1 MDERQTIKN
10 RKVLIICA
18 IVLLVAV
25 PVAFYFINIAN
36 RRNVIENA
44 GSEKVGELGK
54 VNLEAVEKRVK
65 ILLKSYYDYSD
76 DDLEQVKMI
85 VREDSMKITY
95 DEKGKVDRFSFLV
108 DLNKPELT
116 YLISKDVGGDIMATC
131 PEIGLAK
138 NPDVFCIGT
147 DQVSTIDVM
156 LDKYLPYSATTD
168 DGYYFTI
175 WHDKTGTIKPRLDMY
190 ANICNDEKV
199 GESVM
204 MAIKAWIK
212 DKGVNPDIVPIN
224 YQASYCEHGND

>member
-1 MDERQTIKN
+1 
-10 RKVLIICA
+10 
-18 IVLLVAV
+18 
-25 PVAFYFINIAN
+25 
-36 RRNVIENA
+36 
-44 GSEKVGELGK
+44 
-54 VNLEAVEKRVK
+54 
-65 ILLKSYYDYSD
+65 
-76 DDLEQVKMI
+76 
-85 VREDSMKITY
+85 
-95 DEKGKVDRFSFLV
+95 
-108 DLNKPELT
+108 
-116 YLISKDVGGDIMATC
+116 MATC

-199 GESVM
+199 GESVIT
-204 MAIKAWIK
+204 AIKTWIK

-224 YQASYCEHGND
+224 YQTSYCEHGND

>member
-18 IVLLVAV
+18 IVLLVAI

-44 GSEKVGELGK
+44 GSEKVSELGK

-76 DDLEQVKMI
+76 DDVKQVKMI

-108 DLNKPELT
+108 DLN
-116 YLISKDVGGDIMATC
+116 
-131 PEIGLAK
+131 
-138 NPDVFCIGT
+138 
-147 DQVSTIDVM
+147 
-156 LDKYLPYSATTD
+156 
-168 DGYYFTI
+168 
-175 WHDKTGTIKPRLDMY
+175 
-190 ANICNDEKV
+190 
-199 GESVM
+199 
-204 MAIKAWIK
+204 
-212 DKGVNPDIVPIN
+212 
-224 YQASYCEHGND
+224 